1 MAGALL
7 HHLNCG
13 TMCPFGRRFINGDGC
28 AFGVGRIL
36 CHVLLIEGADGLT
49 LVDTGFGTD
58 DVRNANEMDRSFKLL
73 TRPRLDP
80 AETALSQV
88 QELGFDRADVR
99 NIVLTHLDIDHSGGL
114 PDFTQAQVHVW
125 ATELETMRN
134 PPLRERRRYSI
145 SRSHWAHGPDWVEH
159 ADAGDDW
166 FGFESVRVL
175 PDSGAEMLLI
185 PLPGHT
191 FGHTAVA
198 IREYERWLLHCGDAY
213 FHHGDIQT
221 PRRCPPGLRA
231 FQVLVQANSKLRHQ
245 NQERLR
251 ELARRHSGEVSLIC
265 AHDAVE
271 FDRFQAQA
279 RLERRG

>member
-1 MAGALL
+1 VAGARV

-13 TMCPFGRRFINGDGC
+13 TMCPYGRRFINGDGSPLEK
-28 AFGVGRIL
+28 GRII
-36 CHVLLIEGADGLT
+36 CHVLLIEGANGLT
-49 LVDTGFGTD
+49 LVDTGFGVD
-58 DVRNANEMDRSFKLL
+58 DVQNARHMDRAFKLL
-73 TRPRLDP
+73 TFPQLELG
-80 AETALSQV
+80 ETAMSQV
-88 QELGFDRADVR
+88 RELGFDPADVR

-114 PDFTQAQVHVW
+114 PDFPKAQVHAW
-125 ATELETMRN
+125 ATELQTMRN
-134 PPLRERRRYSI
+134 PPLRERKRYSI

-159 ADAGDDW
+159 AEAGDDW

-198 IREYERWLLHCGDAY
+198 VREDERWLMHCGDAY
-213 FHHGDIQT
+213 FHHGDIET

-231 FQVLVQANSKLRHQ
+231 FQSLVQANSKLRHQ

-251 ELARRHSGEVSLIC
+251 ELARKHSDEVSLIC
-265 AHDAVE
+265 AHDVVE
-271 FDRFQAQA
+271 FEREA
-279 RLERRG
+279 R